1 MNTPSFPSPASAPSS
16 SGSPAAP
23 AQGPA
28 LSTHLLRAAE
38 AVQMVREGGS
48 LTAALARCPS
58 ALRPAAQA
66 LSFTVLRRLGSAEA
80 ARAHLVPKAP
90 APAVDALLL
99 TALALLWPAEGDAPP
114 YEDHTLVNQAVA
126 AAKRLQASSASF
138 VNAVLRRFLRERA
151 TLVPLLLRQP
161 VAQSN
166 HPVWW
171 VQQLQR
177 DWPAHWKAIL
187 QANNQHAPMS
197 LRVQARRGSAA
208 DYLQRLLAAGLGG
221 RTHNDHPLLPQAVQL
236 ERPAPVHQLP
246 GFADGDVSVQDLAA
260 QLAAPLLLQNRP
272 GLPVLPAKARVLDAC
287 AAPGGKTA
295 HLLELA
301 DMDLW
306 ALDSDA
312 QRLVKVSETVER
324 LKLPT
329 PHILAA
335 DAAHTARWWDGQAFD
350 AILLDAPCSASGIV
364 RRHPDIRWL
373 RRPEDLPALARTQDR
388 LLRSLWP
395 LVKPGG
401 RLLYATCSVF
411 LAEGPQVV
419 QGFLRDH
426 PDAQHFAEVGGSLL
440 PGLSD
445 PSDPLSSPGDGFF
458 YALLVKASLA

>member
-1 MNTPSFPSPASAPSS
+1 M
-16 SGSPAAP
+16 
-23 AQGPA
+23 
-28 LSTHLLRAAE
+28 HAAE
-38 AVQMVREGGS
+38 AVQAVREGGS

-80 ARAHLVPKAP
+80 ARLHLVPKAP

-114 YEDHTLVNQAVA
+114 YPDHTLVNQAVA

-161 VAQSN
+161 VAQNN

-177 DWPAHWKAIL
+177 DWPTHWQAIL

-197 LRVQARRGSAA
+197 LRVQARRGNVG
-208 DYLQRLLAAGLGG
+208 DYLHRLSAAGLGG
-221 RTHNDHPLLPQAVQL
+221 RACDHPLLPQAVQL
-236 ERPAPVHQLP
+236 DRPTPVHQLP

-260 QLAAPLLLQNRP
+260 QLAAPLLLQDRP
-272 GLPVLPAKARVLDAC
+272 HLPALPARARVLDAC

-312 QRLVKVSETVER
+312 QRLVKVNETVER
-324 LKLPT
+324 LGLPK
-329 PHILAA
+329 PHTLAT

-373 RRPEDLPALARTQDR
+373 RRPQDLPALARTQDR
-388 LLRSLWP
+388 LLRTLWP
-395 LVKPGG
+395 LLKPGG

-411 LAEGPQVV
+411 LAEGPQVI

-426 PDAQHFAEVGGSLL
+426 AEARHLTDVGGSLL
-440 PGLSD
+440 PGLAD
-445 PSDPLSSPGDGFF
+445 PGDPLSSPGDGFF
-458 YALLVKASLA
+458 YALLVKASRA